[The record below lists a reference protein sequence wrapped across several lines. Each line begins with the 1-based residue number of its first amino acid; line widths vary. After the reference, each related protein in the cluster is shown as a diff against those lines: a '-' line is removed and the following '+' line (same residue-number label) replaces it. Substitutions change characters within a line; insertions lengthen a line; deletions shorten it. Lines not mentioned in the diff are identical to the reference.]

1 LPQVFAERQGTLE
14 SSINYLETLAANYA
28 KLSPQSE
35 RKATDVNAVVRDTIA
50 GSSAVKAKLTEG
62 LPPVSADAL
71 VLRRVIENLVS
82 NAVDSLDGKT
92 GTVTVTTAQG
102 KGVVRLAVSDTGRG
116 MSKAELERAFS
127 DFYTTKQGGTG
138 LGLSIV
144 RRLVLDSNG
153 SLKVETEPGQGST
166 FIVELPAQ

>member
-1 LPQVFAERQGTLE
+1 MFAQRRQTLDAGLA
-14 SSINYLETLAANYA
+14 YLETLAANYA

-35 RKATDVNAVVRDTIA
+35 RKATDVNTVVRETIGA
-50 GSSAVKAKLTEG
+50 SSLVRTKLADG

-82 NAVDSLDGKT
+82 NALDSLDGKA
-92 GTVTVTTAQG
+92 GTVTVTTESR
-102 KGVVRLAVSDTGRG
+102 KNIVRIAVSDTGRG
-116 MSKAELERAFS
+116 MSKSELDKAFD
-127 DFYTTKQGGTG
+127 DFHTTKPGGTG

-166 FIVELPAQ
+166 FIVEIPVQ